1 MDAYRQKPI
10 AGSDACPPAGNFT
23 SFETVSKI
31 TMSDVLRQFW
41 KSGVVLGVL
50 ILAGC
55 DPRLP
60 ESVGPAQEILVL
72 IDPADRESLES
83 HLKEV
88 FERVLYTP
96 QEEKLFWLKF
106 GNLADFERYEN
117 KRRKNILI
125 VATLDDPHPT
135 AAFLRNILSP
145 DVQDAV
151 RRNRSAVF
159 WKEDIWAKEQLLM
172 AVSGNDRAGLVENL
186 RMETDRLYDRV
197 EAARN
202 KRIRQLIYRY
212 GERKDVTERLG
223 REFGW
228 EVRVAFGYRILEA
241 DPDSGFVV
249 LTKEEPNRWLFVY
262 WEDGIAPDLLSDE
275 WCIRKRD
282 NITQRFFDQ
291 DRIAQDYLEIGQAE
305 FAGNLAFVL
314 QGLWENK
321 RKWAG
326 GPFKSYAFVDV
337 ETNRFFYIDCG
348 VYSPNKRK
356 EPYLRQIDLMAQTFN
371 QVDSTP

>member
-1 MDAYRQKPI
+1 MA
-10 AGSDACPPAGNFT
+10 
-23 SFETVSKI
+23 KI
-31 TMSDVLRQFW
+31 RKQYCRFGAVLF
-41 KSGVVLGVL
+41 VVM
-50 ILAGC
+50 LAGC
-55 DPRLP
+55 GPRLP
-60 ESVGPAQEILVL
+60 ESVGPAQEMLVL
-72 IDPADRESLES
+72 IDPADREDLEP

-88 FERVLYTP
+88 FERVLHTP
-96 QEEKLFWLKF
+96 QEEKIFSLRF
-106 GNLADFERYEN
+106 GNVADFESYEN

-125 VATLDDPHPT
+125 VAELDGPHPT
-135 AAFLRNILSP
+135 ASFLRSILGP
-145 DVQDAV
+145 DAQNAV

-159 WKEDIWAKEQLLM
+159 WKEDVWAKEQLLIT
-172 AVSGNDRAGLVENL
+172 VSGNDGTGLVENL
-186 RMETDRLYDRV
+186 RMEADRLYRRIED
-197 EAARN
+197 ARN
-202 KRIRQLIYRY
+202 KRIGRLIYRY

-228 EVRVAFGYRILEA
+228 QVRVAFGYRILEA
-241 DPDSGFVV
+241 YPDSGFVV
-249 LTKEEPNRWLFVY
+249 LTKEEPSRWLFVY
-262 WEDGIAPDLLSDE
+262 WEDGTSPDELSEE

-282 NITQRFFDQ
+282 TITQRFFDR
-291 DRIAQDYLEIGQAE
+291 DRIVQDHLEIGQAE

-321 RKWAG
+321 EKWAG

-356 EPYLRQIDLMAQTFN
+356 EPYLRQVDLMARTFK